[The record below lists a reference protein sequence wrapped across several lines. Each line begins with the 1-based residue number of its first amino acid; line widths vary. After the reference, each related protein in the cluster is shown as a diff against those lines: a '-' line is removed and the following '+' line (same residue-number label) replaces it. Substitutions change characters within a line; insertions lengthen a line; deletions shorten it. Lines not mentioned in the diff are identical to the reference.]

1 MMLVSR
7 PAARRF
13 RSWLIGACLSAIASS
28 IAFADSRPK
37 NFVVHEA
44 PKPIPTIAFE
54 DEQGRQRSLAD
65 FRGKVVLLNI
75 WATWCVPCRK
85 EMPALDRL
93 QAALGGQT
101 FEIVA
106 LSIDRGGLDVVR
118 KFFAE
123 IGIRNLAI
131 YLDTSAKVWR
141 ELGAVGL
148 PTTLLIDR
156 DGGEIGRLIGPAE
169 WDAPEMAGFVR
180 CVVSR
185 DDARESKPSTTRS
198 CDDTARRDRQP

>member
-1 MMLVSR
+1 MMLVR
-7 PAARRF
+7 KPTACCV
-13 RSWLIGACLSAIASS
+13 RSWLLGAGLFLAASSVAIAQS
-28 IAFADSRPK
+28 PLK
-37 NFVVHEA
+37 NFVVHES
-44 PKPIPTIAFE
+44 PKPVPTIAFE
-54 DEQGRQRSLAD
+54 DERGRHRSLAD

-93 QAALGGQT
+93 EGTLGGQT

-106 LSIDRGGLDVVR
+106 LSIDRGGMDVVR

-123 IGIRNLAI
+123 IGIHNLAM
-131 YLDTSAKVWR
+131 YLDTSGKAAR

-156 DGGEIGRLIGPAE
+156 DGRETGRLIGPAE
-169 WDAPEMAGFVR
+169 WDAPEMVGLVR
-180 CVVSR
+180 CIISR
-185 DDARESKPSTTRS
+185 DDARESKPSATPS